1 MRVSRKTG
9 NLLKE
14 ILYIEKRK
22 FNLLEIHGQEGSN
35 IIAKHYFSSFERIMD
50 NLNRIQIQTKR
61 NTLRLELTVL
71 QKN

>member
-1 MRVSRKTG
+1 MRGSRKTG

-22 FNLLEIHGQEGSN
+22 FHLLEIHGKKGSN

-61 NTLRLELTVL
+61 NTLRLELTIL